1 MYLKTPMH
9 QQPAPREHSSY
20 AVVCSYGNKQRAP
33 DLYKSTPSTKVLLQN
48 NLIRSKLKCYL
59 SAERLSFH
67 KTLKHAQN

>member
-1 MYLKTPMH
+1 MYLKTPVH
-9 QQPAPREHSSY
+9 QEHSPQGAQHY
-20 AVVCSYGNKQRAP
+20 AVVCSYGNKQCAP

-59 SAERLSFH
+59 STECLSFH